1 MDRPRSSFSSDGW
14 GALDVSPRP
23 FFQKGRDRFFVVRD
37 GLRYATPL
45 FIVVIFVELTDLIFA
60 VDSIPAVFAVTQ
72 DPFIVLTSA
81 TTRPEVPRWDSF
93 AYVTF
98 IVAVEGEF
106 GIKFPLADV
115 ESFQTVGDIV
125 NAIKTLRHA

>member
-1 MDRPRSSFSSDGW
+1 MTDPEI
-14 GALDVSPRP
+14 LDTLTRIL
-23 FFQKGRDRFFVVRD
+23 RDLLED
-37 GLRYATPL
+37 
-45 FIVVIFVELTDLIFA
+45 
-60 VDSIPAVFAVTQ
+60 PA
-72 DPFIVLTSA
+72 IVLTPS

-106 GIKFPLADV
+106 GIRFPIADV

-125 NAIKTLRHA
+125 KAIQTLRRA